1 MMLSLIPVTVGI
13 AVSIIVLVA
22 IFSIFPQLM
31 GSFACPVITGD
42 TDGDYVEDAGEN
54 WTGDAASDAWS
65 VSCNNLKVQT
75 TVVPVL
81 ITLAVVISAILI
93 VTRLFGA

>member
-1 MMLSLIPVTVGI
+1 MLNLVPLSVGI

-31 GSFACPVITGD
+31 GTFTCPD
-42 TDGDYVEDAGEN
+42 PNLYNSDAG
-54 WTGDAASDAWS
+54 AKAWAT
-65 VSCNNLKVQT
+65 SCANLKTQT
-75 TVVPVL
+75 AVVPIL
-81 ITLAVVISAILI
+81 ITLAVIISAILI

>member
-1 MMLSLIPVTVGI
+1 MLSLIPVTVGI

-31 GSFACPVITGD
+31 GSFKCPTITGD
-42 TDGDYVEDAGEN
+42 TDGDYVLDVGEN
-54 WTGDAASDAWS
+54 WTGDDAGEAWS

-81 ITLAVVISAILI
+81 ITLAVVISAILV

>member
-1 MMLSLIPVTVGI
+1 MLSLVPITVSI

-22 IFSIFPQLM
+22 IFSIFPSLM
-31 GSFACPVITGD
+31 GTFKCPAIAGD
-42 TDGDYVEDAGEN
+42 TDGDYVLDGGET
-54 WTGDAASDAWS
+54 WTGDPAGNQWA

-81 ITLAVVISAILI
+81 ITLAVIISAILI

>member
-1 MMLSLIPVTVGI
+1 MLQLIPVTVGI

-22 IFSIFPQLM
+22 IFGIFPDLM
-31 GSFACPVITGD
+31 GAFACPAITGD

-54 WTGDAASDAWS
+54 WTGDDAADAWS

>member
-1 MMLSLIPVTVGI
+1 MLNLVPLSIGI

-22 IFSIFPQLM
+22 IFSIFPQLI
-31 GSFACPVITGD
+31 GTFACPD
-42 TDGDYVEDAGEN
+42 PADYENDAG
-54 WTGDAASDAWS
+54 AAAWAT
-65 VSCNNLKVQT
+65 SCENLKTQT
-75 TVVPVL
+75 AVVPVL